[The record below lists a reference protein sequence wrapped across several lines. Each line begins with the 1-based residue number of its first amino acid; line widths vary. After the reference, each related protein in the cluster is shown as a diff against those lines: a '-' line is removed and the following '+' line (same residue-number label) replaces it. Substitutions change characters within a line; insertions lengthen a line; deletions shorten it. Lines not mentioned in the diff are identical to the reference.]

1 MILCTDQTNHT
12 LYSDPIFLET
22 KRVGQLLSFFLVVV
36 SLSSWFAQAHK
47 IALCCATTEWT
58 NNVGHVAKSGQASS
72 LCPIAPGYVRLTTS
86 DTHHKN
92 KTKILNSHQTV
103 FRMEPAALETISHMK
118 SYDLPHDLMPHWSC
132 DPHMR
137 LCANHVTLTWDH
149 VLIMWP
155 SHEIMCWLCADY
167 VSNIRTVILIS
178 VCKGM
183 NSSMAFSAS

>member
-12 LYSDPIFLET
+12 LYSDPIFPET
-22 KRVGQLLSFFLVVV
+22 KRVGRLLSVFLVMV
-36 SLSSWFAQAHK
+36 SLSSWFGQAHK

-58 NNVGHVAKSGQASS
+58 NNVGHVARSGQASS
-72 LCPIAPGYVRLTTS
+72 LCPTAPGYVRLTTS
-86 DTHHKN
+86 DTHHKS

-118 SYDLPHDLMPHWSC
+118 SHDPPHDLTSHWSC
-132 DPHMR
+132 DPHKIVCQSCDPHMR
-137 LCANHVTLTWDH
+137 SCADH
-149 VLIMWP
+149 V
-155 SHEIMCWLCADY
+155 
-167 VSNIRTVILIS
+167 SNTRTVILIS